1 MANTTFNGP
10 VRSQNGFQTISI
22 NANTGAVTTTSTIG
36 ADTSV
41 TTLTATGAIT
51 AAGAITSTGTGGV
64 GYATGAG
71 GVVTQGTSRTTG
83 VTLNK
88 RCGAITLFTAAGS
101 ATAASFTV
109 TNSTV
114 GANDVIIVSQASGTN
129 LYYLFVTAVA
139 AGSFTVTFLTSGGT
153 ASDTPVINFA
163 VIDGVAA

>member
-22 NANTGAVTTTSTIG
+22 NADTGAVTTTSTIG
-36 ADTSV
+36 PATSV
-41 TTLTATGAIT
+41 TSLTAT
-51 AAGAITSTGTGGV
+51 GAITSTGTGGV

-71 GVVTQGTSRTTG
+71 GAVTQGTSRTTG

-88 RCGAITLFTAAGS
+88 RCGAITMFTAAGS

-114 GANDVIIVSQASGTN
+114 GANDVIILNQASGTN
-129 LYYLFVTAVA
+129 LYVLLVTAVS
-139 AGSFTVTFLTSGGT
+139 AGSFTVTFYTTGGT
-153 ASDTPVINFA
+153 TSDAPVINFA